1 MTAEN
6 FQGAAPF
13 QSSSVIPVRGG
24 EAISVTTAGLLDNHI
39 YGFNSRDQR
48 SRPFNL
54 LRSQVLKM
62 SRARGWRV
70 IGVTS
75 ATPRVGKSF
84 IASNLSAALAR
95 TPEMHTYLFD
105 FDLRRSSI
113 AEYFNLQGG
122 VSITDYLDGQIPDL
136 GPVAHNVEGER
147 LTIFPSFSNQLH
159 SAELLAG
166 SRMDQM
172 IEAMRDLPPDSFCI
186 CDLPP
191 VFANDDAVVIAQKI
205 DAYLLVVEEGTT
217 TRKQVR
223 DTFNLLQPAPCLGT
237 VLNRYNGGLMGD
249 DYGYGYGQSQKYAEY
264 YS

>member
-1 MTAEN
+1 MEN
-6 FQGAAPF
+6 IESRGAATGH
-13 QSSSVIPVRGG
+13 SVIPAPGT
-24 EAISVTTAGLLDNHI
+24 ATVTVPVEGLLDNHI

-62 SRARGWRV
+62 ARARDWTL

-84 IASNLSAALAR
+84 IASNLGAALAR
-95 TPEMHTYLFD
+95 SPDMHTYLFD
-105 FDLRRSSI
+105 LDLRRSSI
-113 AEYFNLQGG
+113 AEYFNLEEGAG
-122 VSITDYLDGQIPDL
+122 ITEYLDGQLPDL
-136 GPVAHNVEGER
+136 STVARDVAGER
-147 LTIFPSFSNQLH
+147 LTLFPSFSNQLH

-166 SRMDQM
+166 APMARL
-172 IEAMRDLPPDSFCI
+172 IEDMRRIPGNHICI

-191 VFANDDAVVIAQKI
+191 VFANDDAVIIAQQI
-205 DAYLLVVEEGTT
+205 DAYILVVEEGVT

-223 DTFNLLQPAPCLGT
+223 DTLNLLAPAPCLGT
-237 VLNRYNGGLMGD
+237 VLNRYQGGLIGD

>member
-1 MTAEN
+1 MTAEYID
-6 FQGAAPF
+6 GRSAAGGRPI
-13 QSSSVIPVRGG
+13 IPPPGTASHR
-24 EAISVTTAGLLDNHI
+24 ASTAGLLERHI

-54 LRSQVLKM
+54 LRSQVLKAA
-62 SRARGWRV
+62 RANNWKV

-84 IASNLSAALAR
+84 IASNLAAALAR

-105 FDLRRSSI
+105 LDLRRSSI
-113 AEYFNLQGG
+113 SDNFDLSGDVGIA
-122 VSITDYLDGQIPDL
+122 DYLDGQTDDL
-136 GPVAHNVEGER
+136 SQIAREVEGER
-147 LTIFPSFSNQLH
+147 LTIVPSFSNQLP
-159 SAELLAG
+159 SAELL
-166 SRMDQM
+166 SNTRMDALL
-172 IEAMRDLPPDSFCI
+172 EAMRQLPGDTICL

-191 VFANDDAVVIAQKI
+191 AFANDDAVIVAEKI
-205 DAYLLVVEEGTT
+205 DAYILVVEEGVT

-223 DTFNLLQPAPCLGT
+223 DTFTLLQPAPCIGT
-237 VLNRYNGGLMGD
+237 VLNRYQGGLMGD

>member
-6 FQGAAPF
+6 LQGRAPF
-13 QSSSVIPVRGG
+13 QSSSVIPLRGG
-24 EAISVTTAGLLDNHI
+24 EAPVAPTTGLLDNHI

-84 IASNLSAALAR
+84 IASNLAAALAR

-105 FDLRRSSI
+105 LDLRRSSL
-113 AEYFNLQGG
+113 AEYFNLEGET
-122 VSITDYLDGQIPDL
+122 SIVDYLGGEIPDL
-136 GPVAHNVEGER
+136 ASVARNVEGER
-147 LTIFPSFSNQLH
+147 LTIFPSFSNQQH

-166 SRMDQM
+166 SRMDQL
-172 IEAMRDLPPDSFCI
+172 IGDMRRLPADAFCV

>member
-1 MTAEN
+1 MTVEN
-6 FQGAAPF
+6 FESLSPSA
-13 QSSSVIPVRGG
+13 SSPVIPPRGS
-24 EAISVTTAGLLDNHI
+24 APATVATTGLLDNHI
-39 YGFNSRDQR
+39 YGLNSRDQR

-54 LRSQVLKM
+54 LRSQVLKLA
-62 SRARGWRV
+62 RARGWRL

-84 IASNLSAALAR
+84 IASNLAAALAR

-105 FDLRRSSI
+105 LDLRRSSI
-113 AEYFNLQGG
+113 AEYFNLEGDLG
-122 VSITDYLDGQIPDL
+122 IANYLAGEIPDL
-136 GPVAHNVEGER
+136 RPVARDVEGER

-159 SAELLAG
+159 SAELVANA
-166 SRMDQM
+166 RMEQLIAD
-172 IEAMRDLPPDSFCI
+172 MRRLPPDSFCI

-191 VFANDDAVVIAQKI
+191 VFANDDAVVISQKI
-205 DAYLLVVEEGTT
+205 DAYLLVVEEGVT

-223 DTFNLLQPAPCLGT
+223 DTFQLLQPVPCLGT
-237 VLNRYNGGLMGD
+237 VLNRYHGGLMGD

>member
-1 MTAEN
+1 MSVESIEGQAS
-6 FQGAAPF
+6 QLLP
-13 QSSSVIPVRGG
+13 SVIPPPG
-24 EAISVTTAGLLDNHI
+24 TATVETPIEGLLDKHI

-54 LRSQVLKM
+54 LRSQVLKLAR
-62 SRARGWRV
+62 SRNWRV
-70 IGVTS
+70 IGITS

-84 IASNLSAALAR
+84 IACNLAAAMAR

-105 FDLRRSSI
+105 FDLRRSSL
-113 AEYFNLQGG
+113 AEYFGLEGEIG
-122 VSITDYLDGQIPDL
+122 VTDYLDGRIPDL
-136 GPVAHNVEGER
+136 TSVARDVAGER
-147 LTIFPSFSNQLH
+147 LSLFPSFENQHH

-166 SRMDQM
+166 APMDRL
-172 IEAMRDLPPDSFCI
+172 IEDMRRLPDNSMCL

-191 VFANDDAVVIAQKI
+191 VFANDDAVIIAQKI
-205 DAYLLVVEEGTT
+205 DAYILVVEEGVT

-223 DTFNLLQPAPCLGT
+223 DTFALLSPAPCLGT
-237 VLNRYNGGLMGD
+237 VLNRYQGGLMGD

>member
-1 MTAEN
+1 M
-6 FQGAAPF
+6 
-13 QSSSVIPVRGG
+13 V
-24 EAISVTTAGLLDNHI
+24 VTTAGLLDNHI

-62 SRARGWRV
+62 ARARGWNV

-84 IASNLSAALAR
+84 IASNLAAALAR
-95 TPEMHTYLFD
+95 TPGMHTYLFD

-113 AEYFNLQGG
+113 AEYFNLEGET
-122 VSITDYLDGQIPDL
+122 SIVDYLSGELPDL
-136 GPVAHNVEGER
+136 TAVARNVEGEQ

-159 SAELLAG
+159 SAELMAG
-166 SRMDQM
+166 GRMNEL
-172 IEAMRDLPPDSFCI
+172 IEDMRRLPPDSFCI

-191 VFANDDAVVIAQKI
+191 VFANDDAVVISQKI
-205 DAYLLVVEEGTT
+205 DAYLLVVEEGST

-237 VLNRYNGGLMGD
+237 VLNRYNGGIMGD